1 MTAEEVLRESERSAL
16 DNNQVISK
24 VSGKDIR
31 AKSKRG
37 WKSFGAL
44 GFITVIIAVFAVV
57 FSSGNLIPAAI
68 SERLIEETDVQ
79 YADAVG
85 SKEVVFQQAMYEGE
99 IPENTASILKGK
111 NVLTGYVDNNGSFI
125 ETNQHDGGI
134 SLLMLGNGP
143 NIASVART
151 YGAITSGTYGD
162 KTGRLI
168 TADDFITAVNNDTEL
183 YSAFTDATYGRAA
196 YYYDDAA
203 KKVFKE
209 IGTSRHNYKS
219 ESDFNQ
225 VVDKLMGSGSNI
237 DVNSVSVVE
246 KTTTN
251 NGRTETYYVY
261 EENGVNA
268 NSRDGVEAFISAVGG
283 KNTASSTNEAT
294 LNSADALKVAD
305 ATSEEQRSSLYY
317 ALFMENISQMMAG
330 EGNDSKINEAMNYL
344 YETHETEIVNVDTGE
359 IIKMKGT
366 ALDSPSLYAILADT
380 KVNKDTVKNYSN
392 DRVLKTV
399 ENKIGVNNSSSAII
413 NTVAS
418 VSNKN
423 KGAIGRLL
431 NTGGEVASVNTLN
444 SVNKTIDKSLVNNSF
459 ETIKGIDAGELLVTG
474 AVNVG
479 RKLAEASGATAGDA
493 EAVVKYA
500 RLQSAILAMDAE
512 VDRMNRSPFDIT
524 SKNTFL
530 GSIMYK
536 FAIAS
541 GRNNG
546 IVSSSLKSFANIV
559 GEATLSLIPAS
570 YATAEDSYI
579 TSFGDYCETL
589 GSINA
594 VGTAQC
600 TEVATFDTSTLDGIY
615 KDPGFIEF
623 MNQNT
628 TLSSS
633 GVRTINNGSVLADFV
648 LYNQSRKTPNGVVDG
663 GILNT
668 INNGSS
674 SISFVSNIANLVKDF
689 MGASEKDKRIAS
701 GAEYVN
707 SSNNPL
713 WDSTYKYAQRYI
725 SLARAVESL
734 KQYSGG
740 SSAYNNIK
748 YFEGEENPVTAY
760 LEERIGKK

>member
-1 MTAEEVLRESERSAL
+1 MTAEEVLKQSERSAL
-16 DNNQVISK
+16 RNNQVISK
-24 VSGKDIR
+24 VSGKNIKV
-31 AKSKRG
+31 KSKSH
-37 WKSFGAL
+37 WKSFSAL
-44 GFITVIIAVFAVV
+44 CFITIMIAVFAVV

-85 SKEVVFQQAMYEGE
+85 SKEIVFQQAMYKGE
-99 IPENTASILKGK
+99 IPENTASVLKQK
-111 NVLTGYVDNNGSFI
+111 NVLTGYVDSNGDFV
-125 ETNQHDGGI
+125 ETNQHDGGV
-134 SLLMLGNGP
+134 SLLVLGNGP
-143 NIASVART
+143 SVSNVTRT

-162 KTGRLI
+162 KTGRLV
-168 TADDFITAVNNDTEL
+168 TADDFITAVKSDTEL

-196 YYYDDAA
+196 YYFDDAA
-203 KKVFKE
+203 KQVFKE

-225 VVDKLMGSGSNI
+225 VVDKLMGSGSNV

-251 NGRTETYYVY
+251 NGKSETYYDY
-261 EENGVNA
+261 EENGTNA
-268 NSRDGVEAFISAVGG
+268 SSRDGAEAFISAVGS
-283 KNTASSTNEAT
+283 KNTANSSMEAT

-330 EGNDSKINEAMNYL
+330 EGNDSKINDAMNYL
-344 YETHETEIVNVDTGE
+344 YESHETEVVDVNTGE

-380 KVNKDTVKNYSN
+380 KVNKETAKNYSN
-392 DRVLKTV
+392 DRILKTV
-399 ENKIGVNNSSSAII
+399 ENKLGTNNGSSAIV

-418 VSNKN
+418 VGDKI

-431 NTGGEVASVNTLN
+431 NTGGETASVETLN
-444 SVNKTIDKSLVNNSF
+444 SVNKTVDKSLVNNSF
-459 ETIKGIDAGELLVTG
+459 ETIKGIDAGEFLVKG

-493 EAVVKYA
+493 EAAAKYA
-500 RLQSAILAMDAE
+500 RLNRTILAMDAE
-512 VDRMNRSPFDIT
+512 VDRMNRSPFDVT

-536 FAIAS
+536 LAITSSRNS
-541 GRNNG
+541 GIIISG
-546 IVSSSLKSFANIV
+546 MKSFANVV
-559 GEATLSLIPAS
+559 GDATLSLVPAS
-570 YATAEDSYI
+570 YAAAEESYM

-600 TEVATFDTSTLDGIY
+600 AEVATFDTSTLDGIY

-623 MNQNT
+623 VNQNT

-633 GVRTINNGSVLADFV
+633 GVRTINNNSVLGDFA
-648 LYNQSRKTPNGVVDG
+648 LYNQGRKAPSGVVDG
-663 GILNT
+663 GILNS
-668 INNGSS
+668 INNNSS
-674 SISFVSNIANLVKDF
+674 SVSFVSSIANIVKNF
-689 MGASEKDKRIAS
+689 VGASDKDKRIAS

-707 SSNNPL
+707 SASNPSWNT
-713 WDSTYKYAQRYI
+713 TYKYAQRYM
-725 SLARAVESL
+725 SLARAIESL

-748 YFEGEENPVTAY
+748 YFEGDQNPVTAY
-760 LEERIGKK
+760 LEKYISKK

>member
-1 MTAEEVLRESERSAL
+1 MTAEEVLRENERSAL

-31 AKSKRG
+31 TKSKRG

-99 IPENTASILKGK
+99 IPENTANILKEK
-111 NVLTGYVDNNGSFI
+111 NVLTGYVDSNGSFV
-125 ETNQHDGGI
+125 ETNQHDGGV

-143 NIASVART
+143 SVSSVART

-168 TADDFITAVNNDTEL
+168 TADDFITAVNSDTEL

-196 YYYDDAA
+196 YYFDDAA

-246 KTTTN
+246 KTTTS
-251 NGRTETYYVY
+251 NGKTDTYYDY

-268 NSRDGVEAFISAVGG
+268 SSREGAKAFINAVGS
-283 KNTASSTNEAT
+283 KNTANSSNEAT

-305 ATSEEQRSSLYY
+305 VTSEEQRSSLYY

-330 EGNDSKINEAMNYL
+330 EGNDSKINDAMNYL
-344 YETHETEIVNVDTGE
+344 YETYETEVVDVNTGE

-380 KVNKDTVKNYSN
+380 KVNKDTVINYSN
-392 DRVLKTV
+392 DRVLKTI
-399 ENKIGVNNSSSAII
+399 ENKLGVNNGSSAIV

-418 VSNKN
+418 ASNKI

-431 NTGGEVASVNTLN
+431 NTGNEGASVDTLN
-444 SVNKTIDKSLVNNSF
+444 SVKR
-459 ETIKGIDAGELLVTG
+459 AELQQVM
-474 AVNVG
+474 
-479 RKLAEASGATAGDA
+479 R
-493 EAVVKYA
+493 
-500 RLQSAILAMDAE
+500 RQWQSM
-512 VDRMNRSPFDIT
+512 
-524 SKNTFL
+524 
-530 GSIMYK
+530 
-536 FAIAS
+536 
-541 GRNNG
+541 
-546 IVSSSLKSFANIV
+546 
-559 GEATLSLIPAS
+559 
-570 YATAEDSYI
+570 
-579 TSFGDYCETL
+579 
-589 GSINA
+589 
-594 VGTAQC
+594 
-600 TEVATFDTSTLDGIY
+600 LD
-615 KDPGFIEF
+615 
-623 MNQNT
+623 
-628 TLSSS
+628 
-633 GVRTINNGSVLADFV
+633 
-648 LYNQSRKTPNGVVDG
+648 
-663 GILNT
+663 
-668 INNGSS
+668 
-674 SISFVSNIANLVKDF
+674 
-689 MGASEKDKRIAS
+689 
-701 GAEYVN
+701 
-707 SSNNPL
+707 
-713 WDSTYKYAQRYI
+713 
-725 SLARAVESL
+725 
-734 KQYSGG
+734 
-740 SSAYNNIK
+740 
-748 YFEGEENPVTAY
+748 
-760 LEERIGKK
+760 